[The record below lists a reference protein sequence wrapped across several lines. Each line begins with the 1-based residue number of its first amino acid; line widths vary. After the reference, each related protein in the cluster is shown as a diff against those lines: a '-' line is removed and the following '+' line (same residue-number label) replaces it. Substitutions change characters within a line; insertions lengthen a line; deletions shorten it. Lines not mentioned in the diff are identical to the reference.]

1 MISLVTSKSFKYPI
15 HSFHFHISSAI
26 AKIDLLCHVI
36 PFSGIYSEVGSII
49 SAVLKNLLKKVF
61 APVLFSTD
69 LDRTP
74 ALPNL

>member
-15 HSFHFHISSAI
+15 DSFHFHISSAI

-69 LDRTP
+69 LDRSP